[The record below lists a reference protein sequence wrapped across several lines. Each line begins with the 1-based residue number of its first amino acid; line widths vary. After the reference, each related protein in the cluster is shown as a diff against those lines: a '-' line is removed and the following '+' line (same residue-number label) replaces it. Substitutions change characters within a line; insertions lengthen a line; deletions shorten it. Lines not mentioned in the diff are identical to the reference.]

1 MASECQVASTQAGFA
16 AASIYPYTRKNSA
29 HRQLAIDMCV
39 YGWTIEGFSVFRDTT
54 WGTELPQEFYMDVV
68 LDMDKKIARGEKFST
83 FVALLAQRDAS
94 KYHEHGGKDGICYK
108 KKYRD
113 LF

>member
-1 MASECQVASTQAGFA
+1 MDGLS
-16 AASIYPYTRKNSA
+16 R
-29 HRQLAIDMCV
+29 
-39 YGWTIEGFSVFRDTT
+39 VFRFSATPH
-54 WGTELPQEFYMDVV
+54 GEQNYHMDVV